1 MSSNIKNL
9 NIDLSKLE
17 IMFEL
22 TIKPETPAVVVE
34 ELVTT
39 SLRALDG
46 LLVEAAGLDGA
57 AAVSK
62 APLTG
67 RDVTVEHIRQAMKGA
82 ELSSQQSGGVNLP
95 LIQSYVDKLLAGE
108 IAPAIKVENGIIIDG
123 NHRYIAGK
131 ICGIEPPIQP
141 WRGSVPANVISWD
154 NIPIQT
160 VGWPKW

>member
-46 LLVEAAGLDGA
+46 FLVEAAGLDGA

-82 ELSSQQSGGVNLP
+82 ELSSQQTGGVSLP
-95 LIQSYVDKLLAGE
+95 VIQDYVDRLLAGE
-108 IAPAIKVENGIIIDG
+108 VAPAIYVENEIVVNG
-123 NHRYIAGK
+123 NHRYIAGR
-131 ICGIEPPIQP
+131 ICGIEPAIQP
-141 WRGSVPANVISWD
+141 WSGARGPIVPWED
-154 NIPIQT
+154 IPIST
-160 VGWPKW
+160 GRW